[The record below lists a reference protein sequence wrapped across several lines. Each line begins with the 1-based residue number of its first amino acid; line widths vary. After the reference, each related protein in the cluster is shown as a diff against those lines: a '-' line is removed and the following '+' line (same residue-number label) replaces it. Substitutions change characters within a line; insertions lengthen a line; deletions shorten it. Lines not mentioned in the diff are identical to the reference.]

1 MDRDPQRKQ
10 PASSW
15 ELFTWINGCNHLY
28 DIEITV
34 LTNISQKPLFLS
46 LFVNIITNFLSE
58 DNQRRNAHLHV
69 SLTQGWEQMGDYLNN
84 TRLGMS
90 QTYPLLTEF
99 EVCTVN

>member
-1 MDRDPQRKQ
+1 M
-10 PASSW
+10 A
-15 ELFTWINGCNHLY
+15 GCNHFY

-69 SLTQGWEQMGDYLNN
+69 SLTQGWEQTGDYLNN